1 MQRNKD
7 VLNWSCVSTALSG
20 CDEPCS
26 VVGGGLKDRL
36 VATPCRGLDAP
47 HQLTLPRAPSMAM
60 STSRDGASQL
70 WAAVPL
76 PRCREHRIP
85 S

>member
-47 HQLTLPRAPSMAM
+47 HQLTLPRATFKPAS
-60 STSRDGASQL
+60 STFRDEEL
-70 WAAVPL
+70 L
-76 PRCREHRIP
+76 D
-85 S
+85 